1 MFRIQLLLQACV
13 LIHQAV
19 VGSPSLSP
27 KEKSALFSNTDKYPL
42 PNQGNVITH
51 DPNII
56 EYNDTFYLFMG
67 GVHIPI
73 SKASSLDGPWTRVGT
88 VLDGPSIIEKQN
100 RTRPWAPTVVQHN
113 GSFYCYYTISTP
125 GSRNS
130 SVGVATTDS
139 LDSGKWTDHGA
150 LINTGSGKLSHIYP
164 YNESNAID
172 ASFIVDNATGRPYLN
187 YGSFWHG
194 IFQVPLAGD
203 LLSVEDAEHPRAVN
217 LVYEPAEKFKPIEG
231 SWMSFREPYYYLWAS
246 HGKCCRFGDGQNA
259 KDFPA
264 KGQELVASLA
274 VFESGWL
281 IRVGMRFVLG
291 GQPVSMGLFRIKMA
305 RTLLMVEGR
314 LSTPQ
319 IMVLFMRLGGLACC
333 LRTRSILRFCTI
345 TTVSQFLHFVS
356 GLLTRQ

>member
-13 LIHQAV
+13 LFHQAV

-217 LVYEPAEKFKPIEG
+217 LAYEPAEKFKPIEG

-264 KGQELVASLA
+264 KGQEYA
-274 VFESGWL
+274 
-281 IRVGMRFVLG
+281 IRVGRSTSVNGPFQDKDGKNLTDGGGTVVYASNHGVVYAPGGVGVL
-291 GQPVSMGLFRIKMA
+291 PANEKHPEILYYHYLNTSMGLKDNVSR
-305 RTLLMVEGR
+305 
-314 LSTPQ
+314 
-319 IMVLFMRLGGLACC
+319 
-333 LRTRSILRFCTI
+333 I
-345 TTVSQFLHFVS
+345 TTKQ
-356 GLLTRQ
+356 